1 MCACVFESESACVFE
16 SASASACER
25 ERKGERERE
34 SDKLPGKKENKAT
47 FFQSFEKAAAAVET
61 F

>member
-1 MCACVFESESACVFE
+1 MYVFEST
-16 SASASACER
+16 SACER
-25 ERKGERERE
+25 ERKGERERERE

-47 FFQSFEKAAAAVET
+47 FFQSFEKAAAGVET

>member
-1 MCACVFESESACVFE
+1 MCVYVFEST
-16 SASASACER
+16 SACER

-47 FFQSFEKAAAAVET
+47 FFQSFEKAAAGVET